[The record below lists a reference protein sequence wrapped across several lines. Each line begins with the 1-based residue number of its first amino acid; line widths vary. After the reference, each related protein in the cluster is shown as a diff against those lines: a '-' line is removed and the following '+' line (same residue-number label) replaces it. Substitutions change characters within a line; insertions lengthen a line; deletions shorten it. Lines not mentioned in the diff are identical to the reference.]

1 MKPLYSPEQFD
12 SSKSR
17 DLLQLECEHCHQ
29 PFSAAKKDIQWALK
43 CSTRNYL
50 RLCSKTCRALNND
63 KRVTIPCKQCNK
75 NIKRMQ
81 CELKKNKYQFCSGSC
96 SATYWN
102 QHKTWGSNRSKLEK
116 WIEEQFANLYPNLEI
131 HYNRTDA
138 INAKL
143 DIYIPSLKLAFELNG
158 IFYYEPIFGKDR
170 LDKTQTNDG
179 RKFQACLEKKIELC
193 VIDTSSVKYFKHQN
207 VIPFLNIITKIINLK
222 MADSTGVDPD
232 TH

>member
-1 MKPLYSPEQFD
+1 
-12 SSKSR
+12 
-17 DLLQLECEHCHQ
+17 
-29 PFSAAKKDIQWALK
+29 
-43 CSTRNYL
+43 
-50 RLCSKTCRALNND
+50 
-63 KRVTIPCKQCNK
+63 
-75 NIKRMQ
+75 MQ